1 MSSGISNVEIE
12 KIIEKSRD
20 GLKQNFAGV
29 FTSNHLDR
37 FVRFYNLMK
46 KKMLSFLFIIVN
58 IDRSGN
64 TWHTWVEHFRFA
76 CEEINFSL

>member
-1 MSSGISNVEIE
+1 MSSGISNVE
-12 KIIEKSRD
+12 IEKSRD

-46 KKMLSFLFIIVN
+46 KNVKFSF
-58 IDRSGN
+58 
-64 TWHTWVEHFRFA
+64 HKCKH
-76 CEEINFSL
+76 